1 MCRGQGKIPVRN
13 MFEIKIRQPD
23 GNRSVAID
31 KAEVVI
37 GRKNEARAV
46 DVDLNPDTTV
56 SRVHARVWLSD
67 AGVQIEDLGSSLG
80 TIVNGDKLTAA
91 MVINSSDMI
100 LLGETV
106 LLVASEIPAERPKEK
121 PRPAVKRSPVTDL
134 NSFRLEFEVMSK
146 GKRTALKVP
155 RGEAFIGRTNDDHQ
169 IDVDLSDDLAASRLH
184 ARVWVEDG
192 ACWVEDLESRHGV
205 KVNDEPI
212 KEATKLGKADK
223 IKIGSTQLR
232 VQMQGAAMRP
242 KPARPKR
249 KVSETAPLPSGLEPP
264 DDGLYPVWKSGS
276 FCCLPPEARMEE
288 VQFVLPEDAPVGNV
302 RVLDKLAV
310 DSKPEINALNKRK
323 NTEYFRALL
332 QWPRSLG
339 LVADLDGL
347 CDFIVE
353 HLVKVF
359 PGAGRASLFLC
370 QPASRALV
378 LKAHVPNLKPALSPL
393 LAQQAIAE
401 GTGYIW
407 KQCDK
412 EESVARLPIH
422 GGMCAPLKTG
432 LEETGLLCV
441 DTTEKTLEYSPEDLS
456 LLMAM
461 AQVAEPHVR
470 LLAQAQ

>member
-1 MCRGQGKIPVRN
+1 

-80 TIVNGDKLTAA
+80 TVVNGDQVQSAT
-91 MVINSSDMI
+91 VIKATDLI
-100 LLGETV
+100 QLGETV
-106 LLVASEIPAERPKEK
+106 LLVAGKITSERPKVK
-121 PRPAVKRSPVTDL
+121 PRPAVKSSPLDSAEL
-134 NSFRLEFEVMSK
+134 ASFRLEFEVISK
-146 GKRTALKVP
+146 GKRKALKVP
-155 RGEAFIGRTNDDHQ
+155 SGEAFIGRANDEHQ
-169 IDVDLSDDLAASRLH
+169 IDVDLSEDLAASRLH
-184 ARVWVEDG
+184 ARVWVEKG
-192 ACWVEDLESRHGV
+192 TCWVEDLESRHGV
-205 KVNDEPI
+205 KVNDKQI
-212 KEATKLGKADK
+212 KEATQLGKADK

-232 VQMQGAAMRP
+232 VQMQGAEKTP
-242 KPARPKR
+242 KHARSKR
-249 KVSETAPLPSGLEPP
+249 KVAETAPLPSGLEPP

-288 VQFVLPEDAPVGNV
+288 VRFVLPEDAPVGNV

-310 DSKPEINALNKRK
+310 DAKPEINALNKRK
-323 NTEYFRALL
+323 STEYFRALL

-393 LAQQAIAE
+393 LAQQAIAD